1 MLIEIARTTLEQA
14 DIYFENAREEAA
26 RPEEDVIPY
35 SVCRHAYKA
44 VSHYLTGY
52 LQHHGKHITTTLSLN
67 ELLEECRKVNAQFN
81 DLDCTLMNTK
91 DPEEWMNMDVMKQY
105 YHLAKQTRQIVTGA
119 SHA

>member
-14 DIYFENAREEAA
+14 EIYFENAREEAA

-52 LQHHGKHITTTLSLN
+52 LQQNGKHITTTLPLN
-67 ELLEECRKVNAQFN
+67 DLLEECRKVNGQFN
-81 DLDCTLMNTK
+81 TLDYALMNTQ

-105 YHLAKQTRQIVTGA
+105 YQLAKQTRQVVMGTTPE
-119 SHA
+119 

>member
-14 DIYFENAREEAA
+14 DIYFEHAREEAA

-52 LQHHGKHITTTLSLN
+52 LQQHGKHITTTLSLDD
-67 ELLEECRKVNAQFN
+67 LLEQCRQVNEQFN

-91 DPEEWMNMDVMKQY
+91 DPEEWMNMDVMKKY
-105 YHLAKQTRQIVTGA
+105 FHLAKQTRNMVIGSPVE
-119 SHA
+119 

>member
-52 LQHHGKHITTTLSLN
+52 LQHHGKHITTTLSLD
-67 ELLEECRKVNAQFN
+67 ELLEECRKVNDQFN

-105 YHLAKQTRQIVTGA
+105 YQLAKQTRQIVTGA